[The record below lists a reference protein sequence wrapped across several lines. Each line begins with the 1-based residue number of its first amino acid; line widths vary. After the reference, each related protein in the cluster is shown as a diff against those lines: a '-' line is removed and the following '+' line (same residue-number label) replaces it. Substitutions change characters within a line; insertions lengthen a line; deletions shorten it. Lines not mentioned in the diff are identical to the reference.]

1 MYMYISNVVLVT
13 LLSEISN
20 LSSIWMFIKGKL
32 LTKLLFIIIFFYHL
46 YRYFKYYDKVILITK
61 KYINLWYINLIDYF
75 IILLYQL
82 YLYKSDNIL
91 LLFLFSILS
100 GLLAFFFIYLEN
112 SKRKFINNIYQDL
125 FMVIS
130 LLIIFFYEKNNQ
142 IRFFVIRDLI
152 SHILKFI
159 YLYAY

>member
-1 MYMYISNVVLVT
+1 MYMYIKNIVLVSF
-13 LLSEISN
+13 LAELSN
-20 LSSIWMFIKGKL
+20 LSSIWMFIKGKI
-32 LTKLLFIIIFFYHL
+32 LTRLFFLIIFMYHL
-46 YRYFKYYDKVILITK
+46 HRYFKYYDKVIILTK

-91 LLFLFSILS
+91 LLFLFSIFS
-100 GLLAFFFIYLEN
+100 GLLAFLFIYLEN
-112 SKRKFINNIYQDL
+112 SKKKFTNNIYQDL
-125 FMVIS
+125 FIVIS
-130 LLIIFFYEKNNQ
+130 LIIVYFYEKNNQ

-159 YLYAY
+159 YLY